1 MSSFTRI
8 ERLLSLFT
16 VLRPGEGRAALQLC
30 AQSFIL
36 MFAYY
41 LLKVI
46 REPMI
51 LADGSAELRAYST
64 ALQAGLL
71 MLAVPVFTRMYQQA
85 GLLEAKHHLFR
96 NTLLFF
102 ITNLLGF
109 AAAFQLGVPVAVA
122 FYVWLGIFSVMIL
135 ALFWAF
141 SADLFNYKSGQ
152 RLFPVIAAAGA
163 FGALAGSGLANY
175 FDMQLGHG
183 GVMWTA
189 AFLLMIPWY
198 LSSSIEEKIPA
209 GSRCFT
215 PDSGERKPYPLL
227 KGFKVVLQGPYMALI
242 AALVIV
248 LNLINTNGEYIL
260 ASFVTAVAPEQAS
273 ALGQSVDQ
281 FITGFYADY
290 LFLTTL
296 LSFLIQLLLVARV
309 FNLLGV
315 AGSMYVL
322 PVLMIVSYS
331 LLALLPILAVARIAM
346 IAENSVNYSLQTTAR
361 HALFLPVERLE
372 KYVGKQTIDT
382 FFFRLGDLLSGGFVY
397 LASVILGMGIVG
409 FISVNVALAGLLLLI
424 TVGIA
429 KLHHKTCADRL
440 PNMPPVV
447 AEPLED
453 MFVPAG
459 RSSQMQLDA
468 DTFIDPDVGDAL
480 RYAAFAYP
488 AEELPPWINFD
499 GLERRFLFSPPASES
514 GQLRIKV
521 VASDYE
527 GLEAEVCFML
537 NYGN

>member
-1 MSSFTRI
+1 M
-8 ERLLSLFT
+8 
-16 VLRPGEGRAALQLC
+16 QLC
-30 AQSFIL
+30 AQSFSL

-71 MLAVPVFTRMYQQA
+71 MLTVPLFTRLYQQA
-85 GLLEAKHHLFR
+85 VLLEAKHHLFR
-96 NTLLFF
+96 NTLMFF
-102 ITNLLGF
+102 ITNLLAF
-109 AAAFQLGVPVAVA
+109 AVAFQLGLPIAVA

-152 RLFPVIAAAGA
+152 RLFPLIAAAGA

-175 FDMQLGHG
+175 FDILLGHG
-183 GVMWTA
+183 GVMWA
-189 AFLLMIPWY
+189 ATFLLMVPWY
-198 LSSSIEEKIPA
+198 LSSSIEEKIPT

-215 PDSGERKPYPLL
+215 PDSGERKIYPLL
-227 KGFKVVLQGPYMALI
+227 KGFKIVLQGPYLALI
-242 AALVIV
+242 AALVII

-260 ASFVTAVAPEQAS
+260 ASFVTAIAPDQA
-273 ALGQSVDQ
+273 AVMGQSVDQ
-281 FITGFYADY
+281 YITGFYADY

-296 LSFLIQLLLVARV
+296 LGFLIQLLLVARL
-309 FNLLGV
+309 FNTLGV
-315 AGSMYVL
+315 AGSMFLL
-322 PVLMIVSYS
+322 PILMIISYS
-331 LLALLPILAVARIAM
+331 LLALLPVLAVARIAM

-361 HALFLPVERLE
+361 HALFLPVTRLE

-382 FFFRLGDLLSGGFVY
+382 FFVRLGDVLSGGFVY
-397 LASVILGMGIVG
+397 VAGGVLGMGMVG
-409 FISVNVALAGLLLLI
+409 FISINIALAALLLLI
-424 TVGIA
+424 TINIA
-429 KLHHKTCADRL
+429 RLHRKTCAERL
-440 PNMPPVV
+440 PNMPPFV

-453 MFVPAG
+453 MFIPSG
-459 RSSQMQLDA
+459 RTSQMQLDA

-480 RYAAFAYP
+480 RYSAFTYP
-488 AEELPPWINFD
+488 AEELPPWVTFD
-499 GLERRFLFSPPASES
+499 GLDRNFLFSPPAKTS
-514 GQLRIKV
+514 GKLRIRV

-537 NYGN
+537 NYSS